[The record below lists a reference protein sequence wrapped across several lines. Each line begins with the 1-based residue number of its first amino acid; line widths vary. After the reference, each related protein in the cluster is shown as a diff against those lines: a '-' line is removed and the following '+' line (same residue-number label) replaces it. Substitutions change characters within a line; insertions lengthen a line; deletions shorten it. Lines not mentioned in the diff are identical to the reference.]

1 MFELKEKYK
10 IPIMAIL
17 LAACVIL
24 SYYFH
29 AIVEIDIVFT
39 HFFYIPIILATL
51 WWERK
56 GLVVPV
62 FLAIMLNI
70 SGIYTGHGV
79 ELFNNLIRSLMFIVI
94 GSIVAELSLKILKR
108 EEELKKSHEDLKQH
122 ATELAA
128 VNKELEAFN
137 YSVSHDLRSPL
148 RSINGFSQALLED
161 YADKLDAQG
170 KDYLQRVRAASQNM
184 AQLIDDLLNLS
195 RITRSKIRHG
205 TVNLSVLAQAV
216 TAELKKMEPERQVE
230 FVIAG
235 RLMVKGDE
243 RLLKIVLENLL
254 GNAWKFTGNNPKAKI
269 EFGVTQVDGRSA
281 YFVRDNGA
289 GFDMAYANK
298 LFGAFQRLHAPSEF
312 PGSGIG
318 LATVQR
324 IIHRHGGQVWAEGTV
339 GQGATFYFTL

>member
-1 MFELKEKYK
+1 MFDLKEKYK

-24 SYYFH
+24 NCFFH
-29 AIVEIDIVFT
+29 DIVEIDIVFT

-62 FLAIMLNI
+62 FLAIILNI
-70 SGIYTGHGV
+70 GCIHTGHDV
-79 ELFNNLIRSLMFIVI
+79 DHFNNLIRSLMFIVI
-94 GSIVAELSLKILKR
+94 GSIVAELRFKILKR
-108 EEELKKSHEDLKQH
+108 EEELRRSHEYLKQR

-148 RSINGFSQALLED
+148 RSIDGFSQVLLED
-161 YADKLDAQG
+161 YADELDAQG
-170 KDYLQRVRAASQNM
+170 KDYLLRVRAATQNM

-195 RITRSKIRHG
+195 SITRSKIHRRI
-205 TVNLSVLAQAV
+205 VNLSVLAQDV
-216 TAELKKMEPERQVE
+216 TAGLKKMEPERQVE
-230 FVIAG
+230 FVISAD
-235 RLMVKGDE
+235 LMVKGDE

-269 EFGVTQVDGRSA
+269 ELGVTQVDGRSA

-289 GFDMAYANK
+289 GFDMAYASK
-298 LFGAFQRLHAPSEF
+298 LFGAFQRLHSPSEF
-312 PGSGIG
+312 SGNGIG

-324 IIHRHGGQVWAEGTV
+324 IIHRHGGQVWAEGAV

>member
-1 MFELKEKYK
+1 MFELQEKYK
-10 IPIMAIL
+10 IPMMAIL

-29 AIVEIDIVFT
+29 AIVEIENVFT

-51 WWERK
+51 WWKRK
-56 GLVVPV
+56 GLIVPV

-70 SGIYTGHGV
+70 STIYFVKGA
-79 ELFNNLIRSLMFIVI
+79 LFNDLIRSLMFIVI
-94 GSIVAELSLKILKR
+94 GSIVAELSWKILKK
-108 EEELKKSHEDLKQH
+108 EEELIKSHEDLKQR

-161 YADKLDAQG
+161 YAYKLDAQG
-170 KDYLQRVRAASQNM
+170 KDYLQRVRAASQTM
-184 AQLIDDLLNLS
+184 AQLIDDLLDLS
-195 RITRSKIRHG
+195 RITRSKIHRG

-216 TAELKKMEPERQVE
+216 TAELAKMEPERQVE

-269 EFGVTQVDGRSA
+269 EFGVTQVDDRSA

-312 PGSGIG
+312 SGSGIG

-324 IIHRHGGQVWAEGTV
+324 IIHRHGGHVWAEGAV

>member
-1 MFELKEKYK
+1 MFELQEKYK
-10 IPIMAIL
+10 IPMMAIL
-17 LAACVIL
+17 LGVCVIL

-29 AIVEIDIVFT
+29 AIVEIENVFT

-51 WWERK
+51 WWKRK
-56 GLVVPV
+56 GLIVPV

-70 SGIYTGHGV
+70 STIYFGKGE
-79 ELFNNLIRSLMFIVI
+79 ELFNDLIRSLMFIVI
-94 GSIVAELSLKILKR
+94 GSIVAELSWKILKK
-108 EEELKKSHEDLKQH
+108 EEELIKSHEDLKQH

-170 KDYLQRVRAASQNM
+170 KDYLQRVRAASQTM
-184 AQLIDDLLNLS
+184 AQLIDDLLDLS
-195 RITRSKIRHG
+195 RITRSKIHLG

-216 TAELKKMEPERQVE
+216 TAELTNMEPERQVKL
-230 FVIAG
+230 VIAG
-235 RLMVKGDE
+235 RLIVKGDE

-298 LFGAFQRLHAPSEF
+298 LFGAFQRLHDPSEF

-324 IIHRHGGQVWAEGTV
+324 IIHRHGGQVWAEGAV